1 MLTRMKTWTFGT
13 ALGVTLALGLFALNG
28 ASAQTYSID
37 WYKIAGGGGTSTGAQ
52 YVVSGTIG
60 QHDAGGPMTG
70 GNYSITGGFWS
81 LVAAIQTPGAPL
93 LTIFRTPTNTVVITW
108 PAPSTGF
115 SLQQNSDLKT
125 SNWGPA
131 SGSFS
136 VVGSQNQMIVAPPI
150 GNAFYRLKQ

>member
-1 MLTRMKTWTFGT
+1 MCMKTFKFGFLFGT
-13 ALGVTLALGLFALNG
+13 LTAIALGAFTN

-37 WYKIAGGGGTSTGAQ
+37 WYKVAGGGGTSTGGQ

-70 GNYSITGGFWS
+70 GNYSLTGGFWS

-93 LTIFRTPTNTVVITW
+93 LTVFRTSTNTVVISW

-115 SLQQNSDLKT
+115 TLQQNPDLKPT
-125 SNWGPA
+125 NWGSVGTTP
-131 SGSFS
+131 S
-136 VVGSQNQMIVAPPI
+136 VVNGQNQVIVSPPV
-150 GNAFYRLKQ
+150 GNEFFRLKQ